1 MELEMDVEDLLNKRK
16 LESDRIEFKMGW
28 NPDDI
33 YHSVCA
39 FANDYNNDG
48 GGYIVVGVEEENGVA
63 KRPVKGLPEY
73 MLDSIQKD
81 MLGYNNLISPPYFPQ
96 GIPMEVDEKW
106 IFIIVVRT
114 GQQRPY
120 KSPEHVT
127 SKKEKKYNY
136 YIRYQ
141 TSSVKANSE
150 QERELINMSDQTPFD
165 CRANHK
171 ATFEDISPVL
181 LEDHLR
187 KTGSKLAKQVRE
199 RGVEEILNDMQ
210 LLVGPPELRYIQN
223 VAIMM
228 FCEHPEKFFGYTY
241 VQMTSFPKGSIE
253 NPSISEDFPNIT
265 GSVPQMIQATMERFR
280 NLIIREK
287 VIKVPNQM
295 EALRIFNYP
304 YQAIEEAVVNA
315 FYHRDYMSFE
325 PVTIEIEPDCINIM
339 NFPGIDRY
347 YSPFVVTRDGGI
359 MKRKEL
365 RDILPENN
373 REVTLIPQILTNHAE
388 NFLCAAE
395 TMYELGYQEVNL
407 NLGCP
412 SGTVTGKGR
421 GSGFLKWE
429 NRSKLQH
436 FLEEIYQYAKPKISI
451 KTRIGWEDPEEFTDL
466 LQLYNTFP
474 ICELTIHPR
483 TRTEMYREGVH
494 REIFRQAYKTS
505 VNPVCYNG
513 DIKTEDDVREL
524 GQEFPQL
531 SSVMIGRGL
540 LSNPGLVS
548 GIVGKDTG
556 KQELEAFYYEL
567 FDAYQQELSGDVH
580 LLHKM
585 KELWIFMAPQF
596 TEHEKYLKQIKK
608 SRKLSEYETV
618 VRKLFYEQ
626 ELA

>member
-16 LESDRIEFKMGW
+16 LESDRIEFKAGW

-39 FANDYNNDG
+39 VANDYNNDG

-96 GIPMEVDEKW
+96 GIPAEVDEKW
-106 IFIIVVRT
+106 IFVIVVRT

-210 LLVGPPELRYIQN
+210 LLIGPPELRYIQN

-339 NFPGIDRY
+339 NFPGIDRSISEKTIAEGKRFVSRY
-347 YSPFVVTRDGGI
+347 YRNRRLGEFL
-359 MKRKEL
+359 KEL
-365 RDILPENN
+365 DLSEGHSSGIPTIQEELEKNGSPRAEFFTDEDRRAMRIRIPIHLAFLEADDEVLLPDSYEKATKKSSKKKIEQYEKILKLLNDGEWHKTV
-373 REVTLIPQILTNHAE
+373 EIAD
-388 NFLCAAE
+388 
-395 TMYELGYQEVNL
+395 
-407 NLGCP
+407 NLG
-412 SGTVTGKGR
+412 
-421 GSGFLKWE
+421 LK
-429 NRSKLQH
+429 
-436 FLEEIYQYAKPKISI
+436 
-451 KTRIGWEDPEEFTDL
+451 D
-466 LQLYNTFP
+466 
-474 ICELTIHPR
+474 
-483 TRTEMYREGVH
+483 TRT
-494 REIFRQAYKTS
+494 
-505 VNPVCYNG
+505 
-513 DIKTEDDVREL
+513 
-524 GQEFPQL
+524 
-531 SSVMIGRGL
+531 
-540 LSNPGLVS
+540 
-548 GIVGKDTG
+548 
-556 KQELEAFYYEL
+556 
-567 FDAYQQELSGDVH
+567 
-580 LLHKM
+580 
-585 KELWIFMAPQF
+585 KEL
-596 TEHEKYLKQIKK
+596 LKELIALD
-608 SRKLSEYETV
+608 KLIDNGKTKG
-618 VRKLFYEQ
+618 KLYR
-626 ELA
+626 LK